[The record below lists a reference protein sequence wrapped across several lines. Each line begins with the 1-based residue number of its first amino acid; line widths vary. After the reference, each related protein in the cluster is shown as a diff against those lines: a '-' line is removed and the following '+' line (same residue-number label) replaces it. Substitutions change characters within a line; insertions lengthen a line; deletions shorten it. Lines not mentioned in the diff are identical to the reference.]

1 MDYNNITVQY
11 YKEDDGKNSTK
22 ALKVTVAA
30 FADNDGTVYSVP
42 ISIDNTDYVEIKKL
56 IDAGDLTIKDAE

>member
-22 ALKVTVAA
+22 SLKVTH
-30 FADNDGTVYSVP
+30 DGTVYGVQ
-42 ISIDNTDYVEIKKL
+42 ISMDNTDYVEIKKL
-56 IDAGDLTIKDAE
+56 IDGGKLTMKDAD

>member
-22 ALKVTVAA
+22 SLKVTH
-30 FADNDGTVYSVP
+30 DGTVYGVP
-42 ISIDNTDYVEIKKL
+42 ISMDNTDYVEIKKL
-56 IDAGDLTIKDAE
+56 IYGGKLTIKDAD